1 MKGTPASF
9 AAPAKKREAATTIW
23 RAHAPRCLGDRRIP
37 PEEVTLMIKLLCVG
51 LKTES
56 GAALRQLSGCHGRR
70 ESNEVVMRERR
81 AGHGL
86 CFLGRHDVRSA
97 RTL

>member
-1 MKGTPASF
+1 
-9 AAPAKKREAATTIW
+9 
-23 RAHAPRCLGDRRIP
+23 
-37 PEEVTLMIKLLCVG
+37 MIKLLCVG

-86 CFLGRHDVRSA
+86 CFRGRHDVRSA
-97 RTL
+97 RTLLEAEQLPLPTESLAEAAAVLSK